1 MAVYCKQG
9 TTVKLPDQSGN
20 CPAGFT
26 KYDTGT
32 VGKDGGG
39 SATVPTTSVPQ
50 PYTKDAPV
58 WNDRLPGMTPAYTP
72 GSGLDYL
79 HDWQSKG
86 VAEGAQLDLD
96 AGEQGLLLAIAR
108 SQGGRSIGPVWQTF
122 VDRSAMYAET
132 GKRVTPIELAQ
143 MYAIENGIKFGA
155 GAGGSGGSGSSGPK
169 PIDELGIRRA
179 MDSVSTNLI
188 GRTLSDEEF
197 KKYYHS
203 YTSAFSKDPGVDY
216 QQHEVEAIKKQDDYQ
231 EMQVAQ
237 KFSKAFDAVLKGAM

>member
-9 TTVKLPDQSGN
+9 TSVKLPDESGN

-26 KYDTGT
+26 KYDTGSP
-32 VGKDGGG
+32 GKDGGG
-39 SATVPTTSVPQ
+39 STTAPTSSVPQ

-79 HDWQSKG
+79 HDWQAKG
-86 VAEGAQLDLD
+86 VAEGAKMDLSPGD
-96 AGEQGLLLAIAR
+96 QGLLLSIAK

-122 VDRSAMYAET
+122 VDRSAMYAER
-132 GKRVTPIELAQ
+132 GQRATPMELARQ
-143 MYAIENGIKFGA
+143 YAIENGIQP
-155 GAGGSGGSGSSGPK
+155 GGGPGSSGSGSSGPK

-188 GRTLSDEEF
+188 GRTLSDAEF
-197 KKYYHS
+197 KKYYSS
-203 YTSAFSKDPGVDY
+203 YTRDFSGDPGLDY
-216 QQHEVEAIKKQDDYQ
+216 QQHEVEAIKKEDDYQ